1 MIDKGISYD
10 IPQLAK
16 PKGNGR
22 KRQGYRGDDAY
33 GGGGN
38 KGGNN
43 NGNNGGNGGG
53 RQDTESQYG
62 GDYSYDSSQNK
73 SDRDQKYGG
82 VTYKG
87 PAELGVTTRKV
98 NTIDMPEPE
107 RDTGLE
113 KQREL
118 NDKILDKF
126 KKTRPDINIPEFSKL
141 PTLFNLGL
149 NLFEKPLQKFSDFT
163 TAKNR
168 EFFEDVIR
176 AGNIPG
182 LDFAN
187 LTDVDIEQAYQD
199 YMDDRMS
206 GKTDAYGREINRDQG
221 ASGILQNL
229 LMPLAPILE
238 SQEGIT
244 SIPSQSLN
252 YAYTPDRRIVIA
264 PGTALGRGKITI

>member
-16 PKGNGR
+16 PKGDGR

-33 GGGGN
+33 GGGTTA
-38 KGGNN
+38 GGDRSNSP
-43 NGNNGGNGGG
+43 GDRGDGPASGGG
-53 RQDTESQYG
+53 APGPGDTG
-62 GDYSYDSSQNK
+62 GSGGYEKGFTDQFGAKGSSPT
-73 SDRDQKYGG
+73 S
-82 VTYKG
+82 TG
-87 PAELGVTTRKV
+87 P
-98 NTIDMPEPE
+98 D

-113 KQREL
+113 RQRKINE
-118 NDKILDKF
+118 KILDNF

-182 LDFAN
+182 LSFSN
-187 LTDVDIEQAYQD
+187 LSDIDIEQAYQD

-252 YAYTPDRRIVIA
+252 YAYTPFSNKVVIA
-264 PGTALGRGKITI
+264 PGTALGRRKVTI